1 MENLTGL
8 QFLMQQVIEQLILTD
23 RKAYLKE
30 QLNATDRLGCK
41 ETDSTEARY
50 KETDSTEARYKET
63 DPTEAKYKETDS
75 TGANCKEI
83 ELYKVELI
91 DVFDDLISPRN
102 TVIYARK
109 NR

>member
-1 MENLTGL
+1 
-8 QFLMQQVIEQLILTD
+8 MQQVIEQLILTD

-30 QLNATDRLGCK
+30 QLNASDRLGYK

-50 KETDSTEARYKET
+50 KETDSTGAR
-63 DPTEAKYKETDS
+63 YKETDS
-75 TGANCKEI
+75 TGANCNETD
-83 ELYKVELI
+83 LYQVELI

-109 NR
+109 NI